1 MCMEFVMYSI
11 TANTVIA
18 LVIPLFTPNKV
29 EFTETGDLKTESEGG
44 KNPFSSPVM
53 MTIFT
58 VLRYVLFLGLY
69 VGFGG
74 VLVAVFRFKPPAG
87 VWEGEIPDVSPA
99 VACTMT
105 LSCAFFLCYLMLAI
119 SKTYTQFAA
128 GNTATTKFE
137 EVVKMAANTMGLAP
151 MLCVLFLGTRMRAL
165 HMDPVNGNPQR
176 YFQKAAQ

>member
-99 VACTMT
+99 VA
-105 LSCAFFLCYLMLAI
+105 LRSEVNSELNFPP
-119 SKTYTQFAA
+119 
-128 GNTATTKFE
+128 NFE
-137 EVVKMAANTMGLAP
+137 GL
-151 MLCVLFLGTRMRAL
+151 VLGCIDADFC
-165 HMDPVNGNPQR
+165 
-176 YFQKAAQ
+176 K